1 LFDLIKNL
9 KIFGSSQ
16 RSLKAQKN
24 ILLMFLIQFFNLFLT
39 LELVPVTLNCISP
52 AEYGIWLTISSIT
65 IWFINLDLGLGNGLR
80 NKLTEALTFKNN
92 ELART
97 YVSTT
102 YFFIFILSLIFFL
115 VFAAI
120 HPFVSWQKIFNAPQ
134 VDSGIINTVIFVVF
148 SFYILNF
155 ILKLIG
161 VIVTSYQ
168 MPVINSAY
176 NLFTNLLTLVIIYFL
191 STGKLSSLFSV
202 SLVYSA
208 VPSVVFLAGSIFLF
222 AKYFR
227 EVSPSFKYVKIKYA
241 KDLVTLGFKFF
252 ILQITFLIVFA
263 SDNLII
269 TQIFTPGDVTTYNI
283 VLKYFNIMPVVFAVI
298 LTPFWSAFTEAYQQK
313 DIHWIRSNTKQ
324 LIKIWFIFTLIV
336 IIMIIISGSVF
347 KIWIGKDFTPSLILV
362 ISMAIFAVIT
372 MWNNIFAYFLNGI
385 GKIRIE
391 LLVATFIG
399 IINIPLS
406 IIFAKYMN
414 LGLSGVILATSVCL
428 LFGSVITPIQ
438 YFKIIRGK
446 ASGIWLK

>member
-1 LFDLIKNL
+1 
-9 KIFGSSQ
+9 
-16 RSLKAQKN
+16 
-24 ILLMFLIQFFNLFLT
+24 MFLIQFFNLFFT

-65 IWFINLDLGLGNGLR
+65 IWLINLDLGLGNGLR
-80 NKLTEALTFKNN
+80 NKLTEALTFKDTK
-92 ELART
+92 LART

-102 YFFIFILSLIFFL
+102 YFFIFILSSIFFL
-115 VFAAI
+115 IFAVI
-120 HPFVSWQKIFNAPQ
+120 HPFLSWQKIFNAPQ
-134 VDSGIINTVIFVVF
+134 VNADILNTVIFVVF

-176 NLFTNLLTLVIIYFL
+176 NLLTNFLTLVIIYFL
-191 STGKLSSLFSV
+191 STGKLSSLLSV

-222 AKYFR
+222 VKYFR
-227 EVSPSFKYVKIKYA
+227 DISPAIKYIKVKYA
-241 KDLVTLGFKFF
+241 KELVTLGFKFF
-252 ILQITFLIVFA
+252 ILQVTFLIVFA

-269 TQIFTPGDVTTYNI
+269 TQIFNPGYVTTYNI

-298 LTPFWSAFTEAYQQK
+298 LTPFWSAFTEAYFQK
-313 DIHWIRSNTKQ
+313 DIQWIKNNTKQ
-324 LIKIWFIFTLIV
+324 LIKIWFIFALIV
-336 IIMIIISGSVF
+336 IIMIFISGWVF
-347 KIWIGKDFTPSLILV
+347 KIWIGKDFTPSLILI
-362 ISMAIFAVIT
+362 ISMALFAVIT

-391 LLVATFIG
+391 LMVAVFIG
-399 IINIPLS
+399 VINIPLS

-446 ASGIWLK
+446 ASGIWIK